1 MPHRKLIKDRDAC
14 FEIDAITRVIKN
26 MTPSKITLM
35 QYDHDSERFTFTL
48 PKVIEGHDM
57 MECNKVEVH
66 YINGDNPGVYTVT
79 DLQVDTEDE
88 SKVKCSWLLSQNA
101 TKEKGSLRFSLRFS
115 CVADDGTIVYAWN
128 SAIFQGISIT
138 EGLYNSKVIVEQYA
152 DVLEQWKKELE
163 ESGGSGGDTD
173 FVVTGA
179 SFHVSAPNVPT
190 PCNFSH
196 TYEDIYEAFSNGKEI
211 RCKAGI
217 SDDMFEA
224 NLTRINES
232 EAVFVTPDFI
242 NGYTVLVWF
251 GRGAGT
257 TAMITIV
264 PAGNDADM
272 SNYYTKTEIDSMLGD
287 IDAALDGII
296 SMQNSYIGGGS
307 V

>member
-1 MPHRKLIKDRDAC
+1 MPHRKLIKDRDAS

-35 QYDHDSERFTFTL
+35 QYDHDSERFTFKL

-66 YINGDNPGVYTVT
+66 YINGENPGVYTVT

-115 CVADDGTIVYAWN
+115 CVGDDGTIVYAWN

-138 EGLYNSKVIVEQYA
+138 EGLYNSEVIVEQYA

-163 ESGGSGGDTD
+163 ESGGSGGGGGA
-173 FVVTGA
+173 VSSVNGKTGA
-179 SFHVSAPNVPT
+179 VVLTA
-190 PCNFSH
+190 
-196 TYEDIYEAFSNGKEI
+196 
-211 RCKAGI
+211 
-217 SDDMFEA
+217 SDLDVYTKIEH
-224 NLTRINES
+224 E
-232 EAVFVTPDFI
+232 EAVSRVI
-242 NGYTVLVWF
+242 NGIVLPEIAKKADKADVFTQDQAMNYTDS
-251 GRGAGT
+251 
-257 TAMITIV
+257 TIINHYNGV
-264 PAGNDADM
+264 VEPKLDEKADKNDV
-272 SNYYTKTEIDSMLGD
+272 YTKEEVDSITGN
-287 IDAALDGII
+287 IETALDSII
-296 SMQNSYIGGGS
+296 AIQNELLG